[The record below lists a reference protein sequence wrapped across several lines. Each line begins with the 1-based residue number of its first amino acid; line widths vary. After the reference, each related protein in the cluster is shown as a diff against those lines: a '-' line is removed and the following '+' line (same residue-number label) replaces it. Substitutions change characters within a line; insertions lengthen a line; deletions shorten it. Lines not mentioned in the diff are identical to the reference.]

1 MRFFTLLLCL
11 YYSQVSVLGQK
22 LVEYS
27 VNVRDTS
34 LYRSAEYQFNAL
46 HIKNIKSDLYSII
59 EKLSVE
65 NSAEMYILRFNLV
78 RSRIFITIQNWEYR
92 GISSIKSSN
101 IYGLFKFQDRK
112 EILICYDDVRVI
124 KFVRKFFSKTGEKRS
139 ISIHIKTIPDN
150 VYIPSNDLTT
160 YYQGLLTRQSLKTV
174 KLVVNNKQ
182 LLPPLFKTINK

>member
-78 RSRIFITIQNWEYR
+78 RSRI
-92 GISSIKSSN
+92 ISSIKSSN

-182 LLPPLFKTINK
+182 LLPPIIKNYK